1 MNETCKRQSAQCG
14 PVNTGPWLADLSH
27 RISHSSHWSHWLT
40 NQASQTLDGHLPS
53 FAGDRLDAKTQI
65 WRGPSADPMLRW
77 HRELPQEAAKNA
89 GFNPENEAPNP
100 DKSGK
105 IRPNP
110 GKSG

>member
-1 MNETCKRQSAQCG
+1 
-14 PVNTGPWLADLSH
+14 
-27 RISHSSHWSHWLT
+27 
-40 NQASQTLDGHLPS
+40 
-53 FAGDRLDAKTQI
+53 
-65 WRGPSADPMLRW
+65 MLRW